1 MPEPIIDVQ
10 GWIDF
15 VVRHAGQE
23 WAIVTGAPITLLVIA
38 LLLALA
44 SWWIVSRLFEHKLA
58 AKNLVIES
66 KDATIETLTERQK
79 PKMKSWPSF

>member
-15 VVRHAGQE
+15 VVRHAGRE

-44 SWWIVSRLFEHKLA
+44 SWWIVSRSLRAQACGKELG
-58 AKNLVIES
+58 NREQGCDNR
-66 KDATIETLTERQK
+66 DAH
-79 PKMKSWPSF
+79 